1 MTAISLTV
9 NGRAVAADVE
19 PRTHLADFLRDQ
31 LRLTGTHLGCEHG
44 VCGTCTVLISG
55 TPARA
60 CIAYAVACDGL
71 EIRTIEG
78 FEDDALMA
86 ELREAFS
93 REHGLQCGFC
103 TAGMLISARD
113 IVMRLPQA
121 DERRIRTE
129 LSGNLCRCTG
139 YLGIVTA
146 VASVAARQSRLSPSQ
161 RSALGPSLSRPSAG
175 EGLVSPSPTPGS
187 KSPGEWEREGPG
199 AQRREG
205 EGSTIPAPAREGWT
219 RIDESFVIAAPAV
232 AVWQALADF
241 PKVAACLPGAEL
253 AEHDA
258 RSVKGR
264 LRVKLG
270 PMSASFAGSATVQ
283 RDDAAM
289 TGVARGAGTDSGSR
303 SRTRGE
309 LSYRL
314 TPEPGGRQTR
324 VSVTV
329 EYDLQ
334 GPLAQFSRSNLARDF
349 AGRVVA
355 EFAANLDRALGVGD
369 ATEAAAPRSLNVL
382 GVLWTLIWSRVKAL
396 FDRSR

>member
-1 MTAISLTV
+1 MTAISLRV
-9 NGRAVAADVE
+9 NGSAVSADVE
-19 PRTHLADFLRDQ
+19 ARTHLADFLRDH

-44 VCGTCTVLISG
+44 VCGACTVLIAG
-55 TPARA
+55 APARS
-60 CIAYAVACDGL
+60 CIAYAIACDGL

-86 ELREAFS
+86 ELRDAFS
-93 REHGLQCGFC
+93 REHALQCGFC

-113 IVMRLPQA
+113 IVQRLPQA

-139 YLGIVTA
+139 YVGIVNA
-146 VASVAARQSRLSPSQ
+146 VASVAARQANPAPAAAAPPPKIVARATAVA
-161 RSALGPSLSRPSAG
+161 SAPPA
-175 EGLVSPSPTPGS
+175 PPTRA
-187 KSPGEWEREGPG
+187 E
-199 AQRREG
+199 
-205 EGSTIPAPAREGWT
+205 PAVAHAPEPAREGWT
-219 RIDESFVIAAPAV
+219 RIDESFVIAAPPS

-253 AEHDA
+253 TEHDA

-270 PMSASFAGSATVQ
+270 PMAASFAGSATVQ
-283 RDDAAM
+283 RDEAAM
-289 TGVARGAGTDSGSR
+289 TGLAKGAGTDSGSR

-309 LSYRL
+309 LAYRL
-314 TPEPGGRQTR
+314 TPEAGSGRTR
-324 VSVTV
+324 VSVSV

-334 GPLAQFSRSNLARDF
+334 GPLAQFSRSGLARDF

-355 EFAANLDRALGVGD
+355 EFAANLNRVLGAGG
-369 ATEAAAPRSLNVL
+369 AQAAAAPRSLNVL
-382 GVLWTLIWSRVKAL
+382 GLLWSLIWSRVKAML
-396 FDRSR
+396 GQSRKQSS

>member
-9 NGRAVAADVE
+9 NGRTVTAEVE
-19 PRTHLADFLRDQ
+19 PRTHLADFLRDH

-44 VCGTCTVLISG
+44 VCGACTVLIGGAPTRS
-55 TPARA
+55 
-60 CIAYAVACDGL
+60 CIAYAVGCDGL
-71 EIRTIEG
+71 DIRTIEG

-86 ELREAFS
+86 ELRAAFS

-113 IVMRLPQA
+113 IVQRLPQV

-139 YLGIVTA
+139 YVGIVKA
-146 VASVAARQSRLSPSQ
+146 VASVAARQPRTALADVATPPKLAA
-161 RSALGPSLSRPSAG
+161 RSAPVAPSA
-175 EGLVSPSPTPGS
+175 VAAT
-187 KSPGEWEREGPG
+187 R
-199 AQRREG
+199 AA
-205 EGSTIPAPAREGWT
+205 APARSAPESTREGWT
-219 RIDESFVIAAPAV
+219 RIEESFVIAAPAA
-232 AVWQALADF
+232 AVWKALADF

-253 AEHDA
+253 TEHDA

-270 PMSASFAGSATVQ
+270 PMAASFAGSATVQ
-283 RDDAAM
+283 RDDAGM
-289 TGVARGAGTDSGSR
+289 TGVAKGAGTDSSSR

-309 LSYRL
+309 LTYRL
-314 TPEPGGRQTR
+314 VPEAGGRRTR
-324 VSVTV
+324 VAVTV

-334 GPLAQFSRSNLARDF
+334 GPLEQFSRSGLARDF

-355 EFAANLDRALGVGD
+355 EFAANLDRALGAGGAQ
-369 ATEAAAPRSLNVL
+369 ATPAARSLNVL
-382 GVLWTLIWSRVKAL
+382 EVLWSLIGSRLKAL
-396 FDRSR
+396 LVRSKS

>member
-9 NGRAVAADVE
+9 NGRAVSAEVE
-19 PRTHLADFLRDQ
+19 PRTHLGDFLRDH

-44 VCGTCTVLISG
+44 VCGACTVLISG
-55 TPARA
+55 APARA
-60 CIAYAVACDGL
+60 CITYAVACDGL

-113 IVMRLPQA
+113 VVQRFPGG

-139 YLGIVTA
+139 YVGIVNA
-146 VASVAARQSRLSPSQ
+146 VKSVAARQSAPSVRTAPAPVKAAP
-161 RSALGPSLSRPSAG
+161 RSAAARSAPTPTAAARTTAPSAP
-175 EGLVSPSPTPGS
+175 E
-187 KSPGEWEREGPG
+187 
-199 AQRREG
+199 
-205 EGSTIPAPAREGWT
+205 PAREGWT
-219 RIDESFVIAAPAV
+219 RIDESFVIAAPPAM
-232 AVWQALADF
+232 VWQALADF
-241 PKVAACLPGAEL
+241 PRVAACLPGAEL
-253 AEHDA
+253 SEHDA
-258 RSVKGR
+258 RSAKGR

-270 PMSASFAGSATVQ
+270 PMAASFAGSATVE

-289 TGVARGAGTDSGSR
+289 TGNAKGAGTDSGSR

-309 LSYRL
+309 LGYRL
-314 TPEPGGRQTR
+314 LPEAGGQQTR
-324 VSVTV
+324 VAVTV
-329 EYDLQ
+329 QYDLQ

-349 AGRVVA
+349 AARVVA
-355 EFAANLDRALGVGD
+355 EFAANLNRALGAGD
-369 ATEAAAPRSLNVL
+369 APAAEAPRPLNALALV
-382 GVLWTLIWSRVKAL
+382 WSVIVARLKAL
-396 FDRSR
+396 FR

>member
-1 MTAISLTV
+1 MSAISLTV
-9 NGRAVAADVE
+9 NGRTVSAEVE
-19 PRTHLADFLRDQ
+19 PRTHLADFLRDH

-44 VCGTCTVLISG
+44 VCGACTVLISG
-55 TPARA
+55 APTRS

-78 FEDDALMA
+78 FADDALMA

-139 YLGIVTA
+139 YLGIVRA
-146 VASVAARQSRLSPSQ
+146 VASVAARQPSPSQ
-161 RSALGPSLSRPSAG
+161 RSAPGPSLSRPSAG
-175 EGLVSPSPTPGS
+175 EGLPSPSAT
-187 KSPGEWEREGPG
+187 KWEREGPV
-199 AQRREG
+199 AQRRES
-205 EGSTIPAPAREGWT
+205 EGPTPPSEATREGWT
-219 RIDESFVIAAPAV
+219 RIDESFVIAAPPP

-253 AEHDA
+253 TEHDA

-270 PMSASFAGSATVQ
+270 PMSASFAGSASVQ

-289 TGVARGAGTDSGSR
+289 TGVAKGAGTDSGSR

-314 TPEPGGRQTR
+314 TPEAGGRETR
-324 VSVTV
+324 VAVTV

-334 GPLAQFSRSNLARDF
+334 GPLAQFSRSGLARDF

-355 EFAANLDRALGVGD
+355 EFATNLNRTLGPGET
-369 ATEAAAPRSLNVL
+369 APTRPPRSLDVL
-382 GVLWTLIWSRVKAL
+382 GLLWSLIWSRVTAL
-396 FDRSR
+396 FGWSR

>member
-9 NGRAVAADVE
+9 NGRAVSAEVE
-19 PRTHLADFLRDQ
+19 PRTHLGDFLRDH

-44 VCGTCTVLISG
+44 VCGACTVLISG
-55 TPARA
+55 APARA
-60 CIAYAVACDGL
+60 CITYAVACDGL

-113 IVMRLPQA
+113 IVQRFPGG

-139 YLGIVTA
+139 YVGIVNA
-146 VASVAARQSRLSPSQ
+146 VKSVAARQSAPSVRTAPAPVKAAP
-161 RSALGPSLSRPSAG
+161 RSAAARSAPTPTAAARTTAPSAP
-175 EGLVSPSPTPGS
+175 E
-187 KSPGEWEREGPG
+187 
-199 AQRREG
+199 
-205 EGSTIPAPAREGWT
+205 PAREGWT
-219 RIDESFVIAAPAV
+219 RIDESFVIAAPPAM
-232 AVWQALADF
+232 VWQALADF
-241 PKVAACLPGAEL
+241 PRVAACLPGAEL
-253 AEHDA
+253 SEHDA
-258 RSVKGR
+258 RSAKGR

-270 PMSASFAGSATVQ
+270 PMAASFAGSATVE

-289 TGVARGAGTDSGSR
+289 TGNAKGAGTDSGSR

-309 LSYRL
+309 LGYRL
-314 TPEPGGRQTR
+314 LPEAGGQQTR
-324 VSVTV
+324 VAVTV
-329 EYDLQ
+329 QYDLQ

-349 AGRVVA
+349 AARVVA
-355 EFAANLDRALGVGD
+355 EFAANLNRALGAGD
-369 ATEAAAPRSLNVL
+369 APAAEAPRPLNALALV
-382 GVLWTLIWSRVKAL
+382 WSVIVARLKAL
-396 FDRSR
+396 FR

>member
-1 MTAISLTV
+1 VTAISLTV
-9 NGRAVAADVE
+9 NGRAVAAEVE

-55 TPARA
+55 APARA

-113 IVMRLPQA
+113 IVQRLPQA

-146 VASVAARQSRLSPSQ
+146 VASVAARQSRPAAAVAIARPKVAA
-161 RSALGPSLSRPSAG
+161 RSHVALPAAAVAVRPDVAVPRVP
-175 EGLVSPSPTPGS
+175 E
-187 KSPGEWEREGPG
+187 
-199 AQRREG
+199 A
-205 EGSTIPAPAREGWT
+205 AREGWT
-219 RIDESFVIAAPAV
+219 RIDESFAIAAPPA

-253 AEHDA
+253 GEHDA
-258 RSVKGR
+258 NSVKGR

-270 PMSASFAGSATVQ
+270 PMAASFAGSATVQ

-309 LSYRL
+309 LTYRL
-314 TPEPGGRQTR
+314 TPEAGGRQTR
-324 VSVTV
+324 VAVTV

-369 ATEAAAPRSLNVL
+369 AVPASSPRSLDAL
-382 GVLWTLIWSRVKAL
+382 GLLWTLIWSRIKAL
-396 FDRSR
+396 VHRSR

>member
-1 MTAISLTV
+1 V
-9 NGRAVAADVE
+9 NGRAVSADVE
-19 PRTHLADFLRDQ
+19 PRTHLADFLRDH

-44 VCGTCTVLISG
+44 VCGACTVLIAG
-55 TPARA
+55 APARS

-103 TAGMLISARD
+103 TAGMLISSRD
-113 IVMRLPQA
+113 IVQRLPGS

-139 YLGIVTA
+139 YVGIVAA
-146 VASVAARQSRLSPSQ
+146 VASVVSKQTRPSPSQ
-161 RSALGPSLSRPSAG
+161 RSAPGPSLSRASAE
-175 EGLVSPSPTPGS
+175 EGLARPSPT
-187 KSPGEWEREGPG
+187 KWQREGPV
-199 AQRREG
+199 ARRREG
-205 EGSTIPAPAREGWT
+205 EGAAASASDPAREGWT
-219 RIDESFVIAAPAV
+219 RIDESFVIAAAPAT
-232 AVWQALADF
+232 VWQALADF

-253 AEHDA
+253 TEHDA

-270 PMSASFAGSATVQ
+270 PMAASFAGSATVQ
-283 RDDAAM
+283 RDDEAM
-289 TGVARGAGTDSGSR
+289 TGIAKGAGTDGGSR

-309 LSYRL
+309 LTYRL
-314 TPEPGGRQTR
+314 TPEAGGRQTR
-324 VSVTV
+324 VAVTV
-329 EYDLQ
+329 QYDLQ

-355 EFAANLDRALGVGD
+355 EFAVNLNRALGAGASVPPGP
-369 ATEAAAPRSLNVL
+369 PRSLSVL
-382 GVLWTLIWSRVKAL
+382 GLLWSVIATRFGKL
-396 FDRSR
+396 FKHTRPRG

>member
-9 NGRAVAADVE
+9 NGRAVSAEVE
-19 PRTHLADFLRDQ
+19 PRTHLADFLRDH

-44 VCGTCTVLISG
+44 VCGACTVLIAG
-55 TPARA
+55 VPARS

-71 EIRTIEG
+71 DIRTIEG
-78 FEDDALMA
+78 FEDDTLMA

-113 IVMRLPQA
+113 IVRRLPQA

-139 YLGIVTA
+139 YVGIVNA
-146 VASVAARQSRLSPSQ
+146 VASVAARQTKP
-161 RSALGPSLSRPSAG
+161 ATMP
-175 EGLVSPSPTPGS
+175 VVTPR
-187 KSPGEWEREGPG
+187 KVVPRYATVAP
-199 AQRREG
+199 A
-205 EGSTIPAPAREGWT
+205 TPAAPARAEPAAARAPEAARAGWT
-219 RIDESFVIAAPAV
+219 RIEESFVIAAPPK

-253 AEHDA
+253 TEHDA

-270 PMSASFAGSATVQ
+270 PMAASFAGSATVQ

-289 TGVARGAGTDSGSR
+289 TGLAKGAGTDSGSR

-309 LSYRL
+309 LAYRL
-314 TPEPGGRQTR
+314 TPEADGGQTR
-324 VSVTV
+324 VAVTV

-334 GPLAQFSRSNLARDF
+334 GPLAQFSRSGLARDF
-349 AGRVVA
+349 ASRVVA
-355 EFAANLDRALGVGD
+355 EFAANLNRALGAG
-369 ATEAAAPRSLNVL
+369 EAHRAEAPRSLDVL
-382 GVLWTLIWSRVKAL
+382 GLLWSLVWRRVKAL
-396 FDRSR
+396 FGGSR

>member
-9 NGRAVAADVE
+9 NGRTVSAEVE
-19 PRTHLADFLRDQ
+19 PRTHLADFLRDH

-44 VCGTCTVLISG
+44 VCGACTVLIAG
-55 TPARA
+55 APARS
-60 CIAYAVACDGL
+60 CISYAVACDGL

-113 IVMRLPQA
+113 IVHRLPQA

-139 YLGIVTA
+139 YVGIVNA
-146 VASVAARQSRLSPSQ
+146 VVSVAARQTKPAAVAAVTPRKAAARSSPIQSATPEVPT
-161 RSALGPSLSRPSAG
+161 RAESALARAP
-175 EGLVSPSPTPGS
+175 EPT
-187 KSPGEWEREGPG
+187 
-199 AQRREG
+199 
-205 EGSTIPAPAREGWT
+205 REGWT
-219 RIDESFVIAAPAV
+219 RIDESFVIAAPPA

-253 AEHDA
+253 TEHDA

-270 PMSASFAGSATVQ
+270 PMAASFAGSATVQ
-283 RDDAAM
+283 RDEAAM
-289 TGVARGAGTDSGSR
+289 TGVAKGAGTDSGSR

-309 LSYRL
+309 LAYRL

-324 VSVTV
+324 VAVTV

-334 GPLAQFSRSNLARDF
+334 GPLAQFSRSGLARDF

-355 EFAANLDRALGVGD
+355 EFAANLNRALGAGD
-369 ATEAAAPRSLNVL
+369 AQAAAAPRSLNVL
-382 GVLWTLIWSRVKAL
+382 GLLWSLIWSRVKGL
-396 FDRSR
+396 FGRSR

>member
-9 NGRAVAADVE
+9 NGRAVSAEVE
-19 PRTHLADFLRDQ
+19 PRTHLADFLRDH

-44 VCGTCTVLISG
+44 VCGACTVLIAG
-55 TPARA
+55 APARS
-60 CIAYAVACDGL
+60 CIAYAVGCDGL

-113 IVMRLPQA
+113 IVQRLPQA

-139 YLGIVTA
+139 YVGIVNA
-146 VASVAARQSRLSPSQ
+146 VASVAARQAKPAARPAVLPPKAVA
-161 RSALGPSLSRPSAG
+161 RSRPMQLATP
-175 EGLVSPSPTPGS
+175 EVPTRA
-187 KSPGEWEREGPG
+187 E
-199 AQRREG
+199 
-205 EGSTIPAPAREGWT
+205 PAVARAPEPAREGWT
-219 RIDESFVIAAPAV
+219 RIDESFVIAAPPA

-253 AEHDA
+253 TEHDA

-270 PMSASFAGSATVQ
+270 PMAASFAGSATVQ
-283 RDDAAM
+283 RDEAAM
-289 TGVARGAGTDSGSR
+289 TGVAKGAGTDSGSR

-309 LSYRL
+309 LAYRL
-314 TPEPGGRQTR
+314 TPEAGGRQTR
-324 VSVTV
+324 VAVTV

-334 GPLAQFSRSNLARDF
+334 GPLAQFSRSGLARDF

-355 EFAANLDRALGVGD
+355 EFAANLNRALGTGE
-369 ATEAAAPRSLNVL
+369 AQAAAAPRSLNVL
-382 GVLWTLIWSRVKAL
+382 GLLWSLIWSRVKAQL
-396 FDRSR
+396 GGSR

>member
-1 MTAISLTV
+1 MTAVSLTV
-9 NGRAVAADVE
+9 NGRTVSAEVE

-44 VCGTCTVLISG
+44 VCGACTVLIDRV
-55 TPARA
+55 PARS
-60 CIAYAVACDGL
+60 CIAYAVACEGL
-71 EIRTIEG
+71 EVRTIEG

-113 IVMRLPQA
+113 IVQRLPGA

-139 YLGIVTA
+139 YVGIVNA
-146 VASVAARQSRLSPSQ
+146 VKSVASRQSAPAARTTVTPIRIPAQPARVQATQAPT
-161 RSALGPSLSRPSAG
+161 RGA
-175 EGLVSPSPTPGS
+175 PTPTS
-187 KSPGEWEREGPG
+187 SAPE
-199 AQRREG
+199 
-205 EGSTIPAPAREGWT
+205 PAREGWT
-219 RIDESFVIAAPAV
+219 RIDESFVIAAPPAR
-232 AVWQALADF
+232 VWAALADF

-253 AEHDA
+253 IEHDQ
-258 RSVKGR
+258 RSVKGQ

-270 PMSASFAGSATVQ
+270 PMAASFAGSATVQ

-289 TGVARGAGTDSGSR
+289 TGGARGAGTDSGSR

-309 LSYRL
+309 LGYRL
-314 TPEPGGRQTR
+314 TPEAGGQQTR
-324 VSVTV
+324 VAVTV
-329 EYDLQ
+329 QYDLQ

-349 AGRVVA
+349 ATRLVG
-355 EFAANLDRALGVGD
+355 EFAANLNRALGAGGTHTD
-369 ATEAAAPRSLNVL
+369 EEPGALNLAA
-382 GVLWTLIWSRVKAL
+382 LIWSVIWGRLKGL
-396 FDRSR
+396 LGRSR

>member
-9 NGRAVAADVE
+9 NGRAVLAEVE

-44 VCGTCTVLISG
+44 VCGACTVLISG
-55 TPARA
+55 APARS
-60 CIAYAVACDGL
+60 CITYAVACDGL

-113 IVMRLPQA
+113 IVQRLPRA

-139 YLGIVTA
+139 YVGIVNA
-146 VASVAARQSRLSPSQ
+146 VASVASRQSRPATVPAAAPPKAVA
-161 RSALGPSLSRPSAG
+161 RSAPLQSAP
-175 EGLVSPSPTPGS
+175 VAPTRA
-187 KSPGEWEREGPG
+187 E
-199 AQRREG
+199 A
-205 EGSTIPAPAREGWT
+205 PAAIAPEPAREGWT
-219 RIDESFVIAAPAV
+219 RIDETFVIAAPPAT
-232 AVWQALADF
+232 VWRALADF

-253 AEHDA
+253 TEHDA
-258 RSVKGR
+258 RAVKGR

-270 PMSASFAGSATVQ
+270 PMAASFAGSATVQ
-283 RDDAAM
+283 RDDAGM
-289 TGVARGAGTDSGSR
+289 TGIARGAGTDSGSR

-309 LSYRL
+309 LIYRL
-314 TPEPGGRQTR
+314 APEAGGRQTR
-324 VSVTV
+324 VAVTV
-329 EYDLQ
+329 DYDLQ

-349 AGRVVA
+349 AARVVA
-355 EFAANLDRALGVGD
+355 EFAANLDRTLGAGGTQP
-369 ATEAAAPRSLNVL
+369 AEAPRPLNAL
-382 GVLWTLIWSRVKAL
+382 TLIWSVIWSRVKAL
-396 FDRSR
+396 LRRYH